1 MFQKVVIVDVT
12 PVGLEI
18 RHEHGIARLQAPELS
33 REMRNRF
40 QWEDAKRLAHLE
52 RERSNRESWSGSP
65 VAPVERRKSQPKRSS
80 SRDVSIRRSGVI
92 RWKSKVAAF
101 ESAKNRAESMAASGS
116 RTSIPGTLETWEDR
130 ASELGREMAKAN
142 AELAEAKELL
152 REVAPR
158 DPLLRESS
166 SSR

>member
-1 MFQKVVIVDVT
+1 M
-12 PVGLEI
+12 
-18 RHEHGIARLQAPELS
+18 
-33 REMRNRF
+33 
-40 QWEDAKRLAHLE
+40 
-52 RERSNRESWSGSP
+52 
-65 VAPVERRKSQPKRSS
+65 
-80 SRDVSIRRSGVI
+80 I